1 MAPPGAAA
9 LARLPPAVAGIRE
22 TAVPLAGAP
31 FAGTVL
37 PAATTADRL
46 TEDGKFELGPVSWK
60 QMQQGLPSVKLSKKS
75 EAEQF
80 LDWQSGLG
88 DAVEMV
94 GYELETLGPKSI
106 K

>member
-1 MAPPGAAA
+1 
-9 LARLPPAVAGIRE
+9 
-22 TAVPLAGAP
+22 
-31 FAGTVL
+31 
-37 PAATTADRL
+37 
-46 TEDGKFELGPVSWK
+46 
-60 QMQQGLPSVKLSKKS
+60 MQQGLPSVKLSKKS